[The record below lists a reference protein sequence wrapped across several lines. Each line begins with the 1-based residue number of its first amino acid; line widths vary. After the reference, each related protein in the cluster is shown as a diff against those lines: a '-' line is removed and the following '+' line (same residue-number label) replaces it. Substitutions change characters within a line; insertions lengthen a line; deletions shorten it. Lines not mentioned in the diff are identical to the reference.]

1 MELVGSSSA
10 TSGTDC
16 PGFFSAHLP
25 RVPIEEVKYIGGDW
39 GEDAESLIKPR
50 EPSTNGSKDESARL
64 KLTAHWLSNEVMSRI
79 SHS

>member
-1 MELVGSSSA
+1 
-10 TSGTDC
+10 
-16 PGFFSAHLP
+16 
-25 RVPIEEVKYIGGDW
+25 VPIEEVKYIGGDW